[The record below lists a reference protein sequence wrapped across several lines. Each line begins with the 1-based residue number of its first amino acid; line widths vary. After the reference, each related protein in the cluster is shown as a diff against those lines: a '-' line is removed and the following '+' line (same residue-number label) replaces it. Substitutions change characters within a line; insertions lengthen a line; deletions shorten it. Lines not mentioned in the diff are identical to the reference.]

1 MIQQPNDTAIEM
13 EKENTKQSEKAPL
26 LNPNDNTQQ
35 LDQTPP
41 PNRAMVKSKWIIE
54 IFHGI
59 ERVYGIRQIEINGS
73 EIQSEKFIGT
83 PGGKARRIELM
94 DGEKIQTVTF
104 SGLNYT

>member
-13 EKENTKQSEKAPL
+13 KKENIKQSEKAPL

-35 LDQTPP
+35 LDPTPP
-41 PNRAMVKSKWIIE
+41 PNRAIVKPKWIFE

-59 ERVYGIRQIEINGS
+59 EHVYGIRQIKINGS

-94 DGEKIQTVTF
+94 DGAKIQTVTF